1 MGLVRPN
8 LHWFL
13 CYVIVLARHDVQW
26 CKKVEH
32 ATKIHASCFLGKYD
46 SATYIV
52 GVDVICLSVTIA
64 HCNSTLSYIF
74 ASFPW
79 KCQSKVFFKIL
90 AENLFFIH
98 TNMFFLLNTVELFD
112 ESKISHQQ
120 AYALQFSDVDS
131 FPQHFPFHWVDVDE
145 LFQDLDF
152 DMKKLGYFPL
162 GPPDYRGYIVIKLIG
177 WLYVVS

>member
-1 MGLVRPN
+1 MGPVRPN

-74 ASFPW
+74 ASFP
-79 KCQSKVFFKIL
+79 
-90 AENLFFIH
+90 
-98 TNMFFLLNTVELFD
+98 
-112 ESKISHQQ
+112 
-120 AYALQFSDVDS
+120 
-131 FPQHFPFHWVDVDE
+131 
-145 LFQDLDF
+145 
-152 DMKKLGYFPL
+152 
-162 GPPDYRGYIVIKLIG
+162 
-177 WLYVVS
+177 